1 MLATTLIKQRI
12 QKAIVFSL
20 FSLSG
25 FSIMSPSFAASIDF
39 SSWDKS
45 GDVVALPS
53 EATITNALADGSD
66 DASNYN
72 VSSNDPTYINSL
84 ETFLSFNSGDLG
96 FDATEGS
103 AIKKAFNVLAGDIL
117 SFDYSFLTYDTFFS
131 DRAFVTISNSV
142 IPLTGSSP
150 FSYTFA
156 TSGIYNIG
164 IGVID
169 VDDTF
174 GSSIL
179 SLTNASLTNANPQPV
194 PEPITILSS
203 IVAGGFGVMLKRKH
217 IKKA

>member
-1 MLATTLIKQRI
+1 MFATTVIKQRI
-12 QKAIVFSL
+12 RKAIVFSL

-25 FSIMSPSFAASIDF
+25 FTIVSPSFAASLDL

-45 GDVVALPS
+45 GDVFAVPGQ
-53 EATITNALADGSD
+53 ATLTNAFSDGSD

-84 ETFLSFNSGDLG
+84 ETFLGLNSGDLG
-96 FDATEGS
+96 LDASEGS
-103 AIKKAFNVLAGDIL
+103 AIKKAFNVVAGDVI
-117 SFDYSFLTYDTFFS
+117 SFDYSFSTYDTLSS

-142 IPLTGSSP
+142 ILLTASSL

-164 IGVID
+164 IGVVD
-169 VDDTF
+169 VDDAF

-179 SLTNASLTNANPQPV
+179 SVSSVNYESKSV
-194 PEPITILSS
+194 PEPSIILAC
-203 IVAGGFGVMLKRKH
+203 IVASGFGVKLKRKQS
-217 IKKA
+217 

>member
-1 MLATTLIKQRI
+1 MLPTTFIKQRI
-12 QKAIVFSL
+12 YKAIVFSL

-25 FSIMSPSFAASIDF
+25 FTIVSPSIAVSLDL

-45 GDVVALPS
+45 GDVFAVPG
-53 EATITNALADGSD
+53 EATLTNAFSDGSD

-84 ETFLSFNSGDLG
+84 ETFLGLNSGDLG
-96 FDATEGS
+96 LDATEGS
-103 AIKKAFNVLAGDIL
+103 AIKTAFNVLAGDVI
-117 SFDYSFLTYDTFFS
+117 SFDYSFLTYDTFSS

-164 IGVID
+164 IGVLD
-169 VDDTF
+169 VDDF
-174 GSSIL
+174 SGSSIL
-179 SLTNASLTNANPQPV
+179 SVNNANYQPKSV
-194 PEPITILSS
+194 PEPAIILGCIIASS
-203 IVAGGFGVMLKRKH
+203 FAVKLKRKH

>member
-1 MLATTLIKQRI
+1 MLATTFIKQRI
-12 QKAIVFSL
+12 HKAIVFSL

-25 FSIMSPSFAASIDF
+25 FTIVSPSFAASLDL
-39 SSWDKS
+39 SSWDRS
-45 GDVVALPS
+45 GDVVAVPGQ
-53 EATITNALADGSD
+53 ATLTNAFSDGTD

-72 VSSNDPTYINSL
+72 VSSNDPTDINSL
-84 ETFLSFNSGDLG
+84 ETFLGLNSGDLG
-96 FDATEGS
+96 LDASEGS
-103 AIKKAFNVLAGDIL
+103 AIKKAFNVVAGDVI
-117 SFDYSFLTYDTFFS
+117 SFDYSFLTYDTLSS

-150 FSYTFA
+150 LSYTFA

-164 IGVID
+164 IGVVD

-179 SLTNASLTNANPQPV
+179 SVSSANYQSKLV
-194 PEPITILSS
+194 PEPSIILGC
-203 IVAGGFGVMLKRKH
+203 IVAGSFGVKFKRKH

>member
-1 MLATTLIKQRI
+1 LATTFIRQKI

-20 FSLSG
+20 FSLSS
-25 FSIMSPSFAASIDF
+25 FTVVSPSFAASLDL
-39 SSWDKS
+39 SSWDRS
-45 GDVVALPS
+45 GDVVAVPGQ
-53 EATITNALADGSD
+53 ATLTNAFSDGSD

-84 ETFLSFNSGDLG
+84 ESFLSLNSGNLG
-96 FDATEGS
+96 LDASEGS
-103 AIKKAFNVLAGDIL
+103 AIKKAFNVLAGDII
-117 SFDYSFLTYDTFFS
+117 SFDYSFLTYDSFS
-131 DRAFVTISNSV
+131 NDRAFVTINNSV

-150 FSYTFA
+150 FNYTFA

-164 IGVID
+164 IGVVD

-179 SLTNASLTNANPQPV
+179 SVNSANFQSV
-194 PEPITILSS
+194 PEPSIILGS
-203 IVAGGFGVMLKRKH
+203 ILAGGFGVMLKRKH